1 MPSIKKIQFEGA
13 SSKVRGCVDPGVV
26 RCGVGGMVAPGG
38 RLRSSPLT
46 RAPSPQNAL
55 AYKHYDAKAV
65 VHGKV
70 RLSRRRML
78 RCCRLALLLFPRARR
93 NCRVVSSRSPA
104 CTT

>member
-13 SSKVRGCVDPGVV
+13 SSKVRGCAAAWILASCAAGLGEWW
-26 RCGVGGMVAPGG
+26 RQAAAFVAPH
-38 RLRSSPLT
+38 S
-46 RAPSPQNAL
+46 RAHPPPQNAL

-78 RCCRLALLLFPRARR
+78 RCWSPRIAA
-93 NCRVVSSRSPA
+93 VFTRSPQ
-104 CTT
+104 